1 MAYSAEKTAITA
13 ANNLIAVNFDMGLQK
28 EVKCTIIYH
37 QQSMQVVK
45 LVYPTQP
52 FDLLDRSVRKRPD
65 DAVSDTSHMM
75 KLPQRAPP
83 RLFPNPPERHTQLLQ
98 RTQKMLA
105 ATTLPT
111 EVDAT
116 KEVEKFRN
124 YVDSDRQDIV
134 VNHYK
139 LMRTNQTLE
148 FVDKMIAKYTFDKPR
163 QHMTIQE
170 AFRKLENYVDSS
182 DPDVR

>member
-1 MAYSAEKTAITA
+1 
-13 ANNLIAVNFDMGLQK
+13 
-28 EVKCTIIYH
+28 
-37 QQSMQVVK
+37 
-45 LVYPTQP
+45 
-52 FDLLDRSVRKRPD
+52 
-65 DAVSDTSHMM
+65 
-75 KLPQRAPP
+75 
-83 RLFPNPPERHTQLLQ
+83 
-98 RTQKMLA
+98 MLA

-139 LMRTNQTLE
+139 LMRTNQTVE
-148 FVDKMIAKYTFDKPR
+148 FVDRMIAKYTFDKPR